1 LAQKGQ
7 ETTTKFKVDISE
19 FKTEIKEAQRQIRL
33 ANSEF
38 KAASS
43 GMEDWGKSADG
54 LSAKVKQLDSTL
66 SAQKTVLSSLEKQY
80 EAVAESQG
88 ENSQG
93 AQELLIKINNQKAA
107 INKTQAEL
115 SQYSSKLDEA
125 RNGVGEFAEGAQKA
139 VSAFEK
145 LESTINSQE
154 EELSRLKKAYSD
166 LVLTQGE
173 SSSEAKQL
181 AGEIQTLAGKL
192 DNNRQSF
199 ESAAGAAAD
208 LAGETKKAGDEAGN
222 AEGGFTVLKGAL
234 ANLVAEGINA
244 AREAIGKFFTEFDQG
259 YNSFQ
264 AQTGASTEEMAQFKE
279 QMDNLYKGNY
289 GDSMEDIADSMAK
302 VAQNSKET
310 DPTKIQEL
318 TKSAIVLRDTF
329 DFDVNETM
337 RAANMLIDQFGLTG
351 EEAFNLIAQGA
362 QNGLDKNGD
371 MLDSINE
378 YSVHYK
384 QLGYNAE
391 EFFNS
396 LENGTAAG
404 TFSVDKL
411 GDAVKEFGI
420 RIKDNSD
427 STNDAL
433 HYIGLAFVSQ
443 EEQITSANN
452 DIKDYTTE
460 IAKLKKEIAKETD
473 QTILT
478 QLNDDL
484 KLAEA
489 SLENSQTALY
499 NAQNGISDFK
509 YDYSELATIMNNGGQ
524 AAKDATQEVVQ
535 ALINMDN
542 KVLQNQAGVALFGTM
557 WEDLGAEGIAA
568 LMDINGAADKTAGTL
583 AEIDSIKYQDIGSQ
597 IAEIGR
603 TIEVD
608 FLKPLAE
615 KALPV
620 IKDGLSFVKNNLPA
634 ILSLIAALG
643 AAVGTMLIASKVT
656 TFINAFKTGQG
667 VIKAFQATFGLL
679 NTTMLS
685 NPIMLI
691 VAAVAALVAGF
702 ITLWNTSEDFRNFW
716 IGLWDGAKSAFM
728 SAWEG
733 IVNFFTVKIP
743 QAFNSVINFVKN
755 NWQSLL
761 LLLVNPFAG
770 AFKLLYD
777 NFSGFRNTVDVFVQ
791 AILNFFRKL
800 PENIGNIA
808 KSAMNYVTNWGKQ
821 LYTFATTT
829 IPQFILNVLQF
840 FGQLPGKI
848 WDLLVQAYNKVV
860 AWGDNL
866 IQKGKTAASDT
877 VNNIISGFSGLPDR
891 LKDAGRN
898 ALEGF
903 WNGLKSVGENIKRW
917 ASDFFGGIIDSAKSV
932 LRIAS
937 PSKALK
943 ELGKYTMEGYKEGM
957 EGEGKAMLS
966 KTKGIFRSVIDA
978 GKAAI
983 DIDSI
988 FPKNLSGPTLAGGSL
1003 SGGQQTIINNNYT
1016 QNNTSPKALS
1026 RLDIYRQT
1034 KNLIYSVV

>member
-1 LAQKGQ
+1 MAQKGQ

-19 FKTEIKEAQRQIRL
+19 FKAEIKEAQRQIRL

-43 GMEDWGKSADG
+43 GMDDWGKSADG

-80 EAVAESQG
+80 AAVAESQG

-115 SQYSSKLDEA
+115 NQYNNKLDEA
-125 RNGVGEFAEGAQKA
+125 RKGIGDFADSTQKSA
-139 VSAFEK
+139 SAFDK
-145 LESTINSQE
+145 LGDTINSQE

-173 SSSEAKQL
+173 SSSKAKEL
-181 AGEIQTLAGKL
+181 AGEIQTLAGSL
-192 DNNRQSF
+192 NDNRKSF
-199 ESAAGAAAD
+199 ENAAGAAAD
-208 LAGETKKAGDEAGN
+208 LAEETKNAGEEASN
-222 AEGGFTVLKGAL
+222 AEGGFSVLKGAF
-234 ANLVAEGINA
+234 ANLVAEGINV
-244 AREAIGKFFTEFDQG
+244 ARDAIGKFFTEFDQG

-264 AQTGASTEEMAQFKE
+264 AQTGASTEEMAQFTE

-289 GDSMEDIADSMAK
+289 GESMEDIADSMAK

-310 DPTKIQEL
+310 DPEKIQEL

-337 RAANMLIDQFGLTG
+337 RAANMLMDQFGISG
-351 EEAFNLIAQGA
+351 DEAFNLIAQGA
-362 QNGLDKNGD
+362 QSGLDKNGD

-384 QLGYNAE
+384 QLGYDAE

-427 STNDAL
+427 GTNEAL
-433 HYIGLAFVSQ
+433 NFIGLAFVSQ
-443 EEQITSANN
+443 EEQIAAANKN
-452 DIKDYTTE
+452 IKDYSAD
-460 IAKLKKEIAKETD
+460 IAKLKKEIAGETD
-473 QTILT
+473 QTILS
-478 QLNDDL
+478 QLNDEL
-484 KLAEA
+484 TVAEIG
-489 SLENSQTALY
+489 LRDSQTALS
-499 NAQNGISDFK
+499 NAQNGVNEFK
-509 YDYSELATIMNNGGQ
+509 YDYNELAEIMNGGGQ

-535 ALINMDN
+535 ALINMDD

-557 WEDLGAEGIAA
+557 WEDLGADGIAA
-568 LMDINGAADKTAGTL
+568 LMNINGEADKTAGTL

-597 IAEIGR
+597 LAEIGR

-615 KALPV
+615 EALPV
-620 IKDGLSFVKNNLPA
+620 IKDGLSFVKNNLPM
-634 ILSLIAALG
+634 ILSIVTALG
-643 AAVGTMLIASKVT
+643 AAIGTMLIASKVT

-667 VIKAFQATFGLL
+667 IIKAFQTTFGLL
-679 NTTMLS
+679 NTTMLA

-716 IGLWDGAKSAFM
+716 IGLWDGVKNTFM
-728 SAWEG
+728 SAWDG
-733 IVNFFTVKIP
+733 IVNFFTVTIP
-743 QAFNSVINFVKN
+743 QVFNSVIDFVKN

-777 NFSGFRNTVDVFVQ
+777 NCSGFRDTVDKFIQ
-791 AILNFFRKL
+791 AIIGFFRQL
-800 PENIGNIA
+800 PVNIGNIA
-808 KSAMNYVTNWGKQ
+808 SSAMNHVINWGKQ

-829 IPQFILNVLQF
+829 IPQFILNVIQF

-848 WDLLVQAYNKVV
+848 WDWLVQAYNKVV
-860 AWGDNL
+860 TWGANL
-866 IQKGKTAASDT
+866 IEKGKTAAGDT
-877 VNNIISGFSGLPDR
+877 VNNIISGFMGLPGR
-891 LKDAGRN
+891 LQDAGRN

-903 WNGLKSVGENIKRW
+903 WNGLKSVGENIKKW
-917 ASDFFGGIIDSAKSV
+917 ASNFFGGIIDSAKSV

-943 ELGKYTMEGYKEGM
+943 ELGEYTMEGYGEGAEKEG
-957 EGEGKAMLS
+957 KKVLS
-966 KTKGIFRSVIDA
+966 NVKRIFGGVIDA

-983 DIDSI
+983 DVDSI
-988 FPKNLSGPTLAGGSL
+988 FPKSQTGTAQAGSSL
-1003 SGGQQTIINNNYT
+1003 SGGQTIINNNFT
-1016 QNNTSPKALS
+1016 QNNTSPKSLS

-1034 KNLIYSVV
+1034 KNLVHSMA